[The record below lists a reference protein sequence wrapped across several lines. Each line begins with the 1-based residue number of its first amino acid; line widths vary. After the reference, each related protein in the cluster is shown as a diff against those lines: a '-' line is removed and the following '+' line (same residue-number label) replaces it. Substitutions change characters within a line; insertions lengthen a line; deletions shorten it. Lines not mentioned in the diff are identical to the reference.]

1 MRYNGVLTCYRRAR
15 CLTKKRK
22 TCKMRAEKCG
32 VAHRPVGMKKQL
44 IYTALLAAAPML
56 LSSCFDEEKTETP
69 VQEPAPAEQPQE
81 PAAPTC
87 PTDEEIGNM
96 LPDQLPACDVAE
108 RGEFTCEPPQT
119 AEDGSVSL
127 TVHQSYTVREN
138 LYARESSPEAFNE
151 LRKGVNDAVNAATK
165 PESVYLLQVGGTT
178 DMLTDAD
185 RSAKPMPEEL
195 QTKANELKNLA
206 EGSVWTQ
213 TRPAGENVEVVLH
226 TTARY
231 EDGTWKFEGTTVE
244 DGALQPLNELKPESA
259 ITAEGG
265 FILNDD
271 TMQTRK
277 AEIAEKIEAFNAAAE
292 PYIYSREEAARKRLN
307 EEQAAAEEAAHKAA
321 EEQAAAEAARKQWE
335 ETCTQ
340 AMAAGKNF
348 SGEWTRD
355 NRFGELT
362 LHIEQAKSFDG
373 SIQFIGTLYDTKLP
387 EASLDIAGR
396 CDLAPGE
403 GGAHV
408 DVTIYDGRYDPDQP
422 TAEVYDARDGLL
434 SLVLTQDGKLTGIMS
449 CGAWANTPEKAFR
462 ISLSPKAEAAKD
474 NGKNRRRR

>member
-1 MRYNGVLTCYRRAR
+1 
-15 CLTKKRK
+15 
-22 TCKMRAEKCG
+22 
-32 VAHRPVGMKKQL
+32 MKKQL
-44 IYTALLAAAPML
+44 IYTALLAAAPLL
-56 LSSCFDEEKTETP
+56 LSSCFDEEKTEAP
-69 VQEPAPAEQPQE
+69 AAAEEAAPAEQPQE

-87 PTDEEIGNM
+87 PTDEEISNG
-96 LPDQLPACDVAE
+96 LADQLPACDVAE

-119 AEDGSVSL
+119 VEDGSVSL
-127 TVHQSYTVREN
+127 TVHQTYTVREN
-138 LYARESSPEAFNE
+138 LYNRESAPEAFNE
-151 LRKGVNDAVNAATK
+151 LRKGINDAVNAATM

-178 DMLTDAD
+178 DMLTDED
-185 RSAKPMPEEL
+185 RAATPLPEEL
-195 QTKANELKNLA
+195 QAKANELKDLA
-206 EGSVWTQ
+206 ESSVWTQ
-213 TRPAGENVEVVLH
+213 ARPAGETLEVLVH

-231 EDGTWKFEGTTVE
+231 TEGAWHFEGTTVE
-244 DGALQPLNELKPESA
+244 DAALQTLNELKPESA
-259 ITAEGG
+259 LTAEGA
-265 FILNDD
+265 FILNDE
-271 TMQTRK
+271 TMQSRK
-277 AEIAEKIEAFNAAAE
+277 AEIAEKIEAFNTAAE
-292 PYIYSREEAARKRLN
+292 PYINGREDAARKRLT

-321 EEQAAAEAARKQWE
+321 EEQAAAEAVRQQWVD
-335 ETCTQ
+335 TCTK
-340 AMAAGKNF
+340 AIASGKNF

-449 CGAWANTPEKAFR
+449 CAAWAETPQRAFR
-462 ISLSPKAEAAKD
+462 ISLSPKAESAKES
-474 NGKNRRRR
+474 GKSRRR

>member
-1 MRYNGVLTCYRRAR
+1 
-15 CLTKKRK
+15 
-22 TCKMRAEKCG
+22 
-32 VAHRPVGMKKQL
+32 MKKQL
-44 IYTALLAAAPML
+44 IYTALLAAAPLL
-56 LSSCFDEEKTETP
+56 LSSCFDEEKAEA
-69 VQEPAPAEQPQE
+69 PAAEEAATAEQPQE

-87 PTDEEIGNM
+87 PTDEEISAG
-96 LPDQLPACDVAE
+96 LADQLPACDVAE
-108 RGEFTCEPPQT
+108 CGDFTCEPPQT

-127 TVHQSYTVREN
+127 TVHRNYTVREN
-138 LYARESSPEAFNE
+138 LYTRESAPEAFNE
-151 LRKGVNDAVNAATK
+151 LRKGINDAVNAATK

-178 DMLTDAD
+178 DMLTDED
-185 RSAKPMPEEL
+185 RAAKPLPEDL
-195 QTKANELKNLA
+195 QPKANELKDLA
-206 EGSVWTQ
+206 ESSVWTLA
-213 TRPAGENVEVVLH
+213 RPAGETAEVLVH

-231 EDGTWKFEGTTVE
+231 EEGAWKFEGTTVE
-244 DGALQPLNELKPESA
+244 DAALQPLNDLKAESA

-265 FILNDD
+265 FILNDES
-271 TMQTRK
+271 MQSRK
-277 AEIAEKIEAFNAAAE
+277 AEIAEKIDAFNTAAE
-292 PYIYSREEAARKRLN
+292 PYIASREDAARKRLT

-321 EEQAAAEAARKQWE
+321 EEQAAADAVRNQWV
-335 ETCTQ
+335 ETCTK
-340 AMAAGKNF
+340 AIASGKNF

-449 CGAWANTPEKAFR
+449 CGAWAETPEKAFR

-474 NGKNRRRR
+474 SGKSRRRR

>member
-1 MRYNGVLTCYRRAR
+1 
-15 CLTKKRK
+15 
-22 TCKMRAEKCG
+22 
-32 VAHRPVGMKKQL
+32 MKKQL
-44 IYTALLAAAPML
+44 IYTALLAAAPLL
-56 LSSCFDEEKTETP
+56 LSSCFDEEKTEAP
-69 VQEPAPAEQPQE
+69 AAEAPAPEEQPQE

-87 PTDEEIGNM
+87 PTDEEISAG
-96 LPDQLPACDVAE
+96 LADQLPASDVAE
-108 RGEFTCEPPQT
+108 RGDFTCEPPQT

-127 TVHQSYTVREN
+127 TVHQTYTVREN
-138 LYARESSPEAFNE
+138 LYTRESAPEAFNE
-151 LRKGVNDAVNAATK
+151 LRKGINDAVNAATK

-185 RSAKPMPEEL
+185 RAPKPLPEDL
-195 QTKANELKNLA
+195 QAKANELKDLA

-213 TRPAGENVEVVLH
+213 ARPAGETIEVLVH

-231 EDGTWKFEGTTVE
+231 EEGAWKFEGTTVE
-244 DGALQPLNELKPESA
+244 DAALQPLNDFKAESA
-259 ITAEGG
+259 VTSEGA
-265 FILNDD
+265 FILNDE
-271 TMQTRK
+271 TMQSRK
-277 AEIAEKIEAFNAAAE
+277 AEIAEKIEALNAAAE
-292 PYIYSREEAARKRLN
+292 PYINSREDAARNRLTQ
-307 EEQAAAEEAAHKAA
+307 EQAAAEEAAHKAA
-321 EEQAAAEAARKQWE
+321 EEQAAAEAVRQQWVDA
-335 ETCTQ
+335 CTK
-340 AMAAGKNF
+340 AIASGKNF

-449 CGAWANTPEKAFR
+449 CGAWAETPEKAFR

-474 NGKNRRRR
+474 SGKNRRRR

>member
-1 MRYNGVLTCYRRAR
+1 
-15 CLTKKRK
+15 
-22 TCKMRAEKCG
+22 
-32 VAHRPVGMKKQL
+32 MKKQL
-44 IYTALLAAAPML
+44 IYTALLAAAPLL
-56 LSSCFDEEKTETP
+56 LSSCFDEEKTEAP
-69 VQEPAPAEQPQE
+69 AAEAAPAEQPQA

-87 PTDEEIGNM
+87 PTDEEIGAG
-96 LPDQLPACDVAE
+96 LADQLPACDVAE
-108 RGEFTCEPPQT
+108 RGDFTCEPPQT

-127 TVHQSYTVREN
+127 TVHQSYAVREN
-138 LYARESSPEAFNE
+138 LYTRESAPEAFNE
-151 LRKGVNDAVNAATK
+151 LRKGINDAVNAATK

-185 RSAKPMPEEL
+185 RAAKPLPEDL
-195 QTKANELKNLA
+195 QAKANELKDLA

-213 TRPAGENVEVVLH
+213 ARPAGESVEVVVH

-231 EDGTWKFEGTTVE
+231 EEGAWKFEGTTVE
-244 DGALQPLNELKPESA
+244 DAALQPLNDLKAESA
-259 ITAEGG
+259 IAAEGG
-265 FILNDD
+265 FILNDE
-271 TMQTRK
+271 TMQSRK
-277 AEIAEKIEAFNAAAE
+277 AEIAEKIDAFNTAAE
-292 PYIYSREEAARKRLN
+292 PYINSREDAARTRLT

-321 EEQAAAEAARKQWE
+321 EEQAAAEAVRKQWV
-335 ETCTQ
+335 ETCTK
-340 AMAAGKNF
+340 AIASGKNF

-449 CGAWANTPEKAFR
+449 CGAWAETPERAFR

-474 NGKNRRRR
+474 SGKSRRRR

>member
-1 MRYNGVLTCYRRAR
+1 
-15 CLTKKRK
+15 
-22 TCKMRAEKCG
+22 
-32 VAHRPVGMKKQL
+32 MKKQL
-44 IYTALLAAAPML
+44 IYTALLAAAPL
-56 LSSCFDEEKTETP
+56 LLNSCFDEEKTETP
-69 VQEPAPAEQPQE
+69 AAEPAPAEQPQA

-87 PTDEEIGNM
+87 PKDEEISAG
-96 LPDQLPACDVAE
+96 LADQLPTCDVAE

-119 AEDGSVSL
+119 AEDGSVAL
-127 TVHQSYTVREN
+127 TVHQTYTVREN
-138 LYARESSPEAFNE
+138 LYTRESAPEAFNE
-151 LRKGVNDAVNAATK
+151 LRKGINDALNAATK

-178 DMLTDAD
+178 DMLTDED
-185 RSAKPMPEEL
+185 RAAKPLPEEL
-195 QTKANELKNLA
+195 QAKANELRDLS
-206 EGSVWTQ
+206 EGAVWTQ
-213 TRPAGENVEVVLH
+213 ARPAGETVEVLVR

-231 EDGTWKFEGTTVE
+231 AEGAWTFESTTVE
-244 DGALQPLNELKPESA
+244 DAALQPLNELKAESA

-277 AEIAEKIEAFNAAAE
+277 AEIAEKIDAFNTAAE
-292 PYIYSREEAARKRLN
+292 PYIAGREDAARKRLT
-307 EEQAAAEEAAHKAA
+307 EEQAAAEEMAHKAA
-321 EEQAAAEAARKQWE
+321 EEQAAAEAVRNQWVE
-335 ETCTQ
+335 ACTK
-340 AMAAGKNF
+340 AIASGKNF

-373 SIQFIGTLYDTKLP
+373 SIQFIGSLYDTKLP

-449 CGAWANTPEKAFR
+449 CGAWAETPERAFR

-474 NGKNRRRR
+474 SGKSRRRR